1 MDLIIITRLFIA
13 LVLGLIIGLE
23 RGWTSRKTPPESGSG
38 GLRNFGLVGLF
49 GGVAAL
55 LAEHWG
61 NGVLAAIFLGLSILV
76 STSYVLSAQKSQ
88 DYGSTTELALLITFI
103 LGALVINGYG
113 LEAIAVAVIV
123 TWLLKLKPEIH
134 QMLIWLTKQE
144 LVATLQLLLLSL
156 VTLPLLPNQD
166 LGPWQALNPRAIG
179 LLVLLIISISYVGYF
194 IIRLWQNK
202 AGILLVGLLGGLAS
216 STATTIA
223 LARIAKQKQAPIK
236 LLATAIAL
244 ATGTM
249 APRLL
254 LVIAVINSQLANKLA
269 IPLIILGF
277 IPVIIALIL
286 IGKGIDQ
293 KTTNI
298 PFQLFN
304 PFEISIALQY
314 SLILVILSLLIKVG
328 EQWLGNTG
336 IYLVSAFSGL
346 ADVDAISI
354 SLARMT
360 NQTIAF
366 SVAQISIFL
375 AVTMNIIVKIF
386 LTRFIGGKELSR
398 WCGIIL
404 LGSLVLS
411 GLTIWGL
418 NII

>member
-223 LARIAKQKQAPIK
+223 LARIAKQKQAP
-236 LLATAIAL
+236 LNFWLR
-244 ATGTM
+244 
-249 APRLL
+249 P
-254 LVIAVINSQLANKLA
+254 
-269 IPLIILGF
+269 
-277 IPVIIALIL
+277 
-286 IGKGIDQ
+286 
-293 KTTNI
+293 
-298 PFQLFN
+298 
-304 PFEISIALQY
+304 
-314 SLILVILSLLIKVG
+314 SL
-328 EQWLGNTG
+328 
-336 IYLVSAFSGL
+336 
-346 ADVDAISI
+346 
-354 SLARMT
+354 
-360 NQTIAF
+360 
-366 SVAQISIFL
+366 
-375 AVTMNIIVKIF
+375 
-386 LTRFIGGKELSR
+386 
-398 WCGIIL
+398 
-404 LGSLVLS
+404 
-411 GLTIWGL
+411 
-418 NII
+418 